1 MSVAGMHGETTMKKT
16 ASILAGLVLMA
27 GTAGAAAA
35 SSPERSPEELTRVV
49 AALDAAV
56 FDAFNTCADPAQL
69 ARHAGYFDEA
79 VEFYHDNGGVTW
91 TRDEM
96 IGRTRANVCG
106 NYRRELVPGTLEV
119 FPIKGFGAIAQ
130 GTHRF
135 CQLSSTTCE
144 GEADF
149 VMIWREQDGQWQLT
163 RVLSYGHRAAPSR

>member
-1 MSVAGMHGETTMKKT
+1 MSTARSSLARTALSYLLGAGLLCGAVEAT
-16 ASILAGLVLMA
+16 AS
-27 GTAGAAAA
+27 TERT
-35 SSPERSPEELTRVV
+35 PEQLTQVV
-49 AALDAAV
+49 DALDAAV

-69 ARHAGYFDEA
+69 AKHAAYFDEA

-106 NYRRELVPGTLEV
+106 HYRRERVPGTLAV

-135 CQLSSTTCE
+135 CALSEKECA

-149 VMIWREQDGQWQLT
+149 VMIWRERDGQWQVT
-163 RVLSYGHRAAPSR
+163 RVLSYAHRPATRAP

>member
-1 MSVAGMHGETTMKKT
+1 MNAVRSRLTKTVLSGLLGTVLLCGAVEAT
-16 ASILAGLVLMA
+16 AS
-27 GTAGAAAA
+27 TERT
-35 SSPERSPEELTRVV
+35 PEQLTQVV
-49 AALDAAV
+49 DALDTAV

-69 ARHAGYFDEA
+69 AKHAAYFDEA

-96 IGRTRANVCG
+96 IERTRANVCG
-106 NYRRELVPGTLEV
+106 NYRRERVPGTLAV

-135 CQLSSTTCE
+135 CALSEKDCA

-149 VMIWREQDGQWQLT
+149 VMIWRERDGQWQVT
-163 RVLSYGHRAAPSR
+163 RVLSYAHRPTAPTP

>member
-1 MSVAGMHGETTMKKT
+1 MKT
-16 ASILAGLVLMA
+16 ARSRGARMA
-27 GTAGAAAA
+27 LSCMLGTALLCVAVDATA
-35 SSPERSPEELTRVV
+35 SPERTPEQLTNTVD
-49 AALDAAV
+49 AMDAAV

-69 ARHAGYFDEA
+69 AKHAAYFDEA

-91 TRDEM
+91 SRDEM

-106 NYRRELVPGTLEV
+106 NYRRERVPGTLAV

-135 CQLSSTTCE
+135 CALAEKECA

-149 VMIWREQDGQWQLT
+149 VMVWRERDGQWQVT
-163 RVLSYGHRAAPSR
+163 RVLSYAHRPVTRAP

>member
-1 MSVAGMHGETTMKKT
+1 MSTSRARIAKVALSG
-16 ASILAGLVLMA
+16 LAGAVLLLGA
-27 GTAGAAAA
+27 VESAAAA
-35 SSPERSPEELTRVV
+35 DRTHEQLTQVV
-49 AALDAAV
+49 DALDSAL
-56 FDAFNTCADPAQL
+56 FDTFNTCADPAQL
-69 ARHAGYFDEA
+69 AKHAAYFDDA

-106 NYRRELVPGTLEV
+106 QYRRERVPGTLTV

-135 CQLSSTTCE
+135 CARSATECA

-149 VMIWREQDGQWQLT
+149 VMIWRERDGQWQVT
-163 RVLSYGHRAAPSR
+163 RVLSYAHRQAAH

>member
-1 MSVAGMHGETTMKKT
+1 MNAVRSRVTRTVLSGLLGT
-16 ASILAGLVLMA
+16 ALLCGAIEA
-27 GTAGAAAA
+27 AGAA
-35 SSPERSPEELTRVV
+35 ERTPQQLSQLIEG
-49 AALDAAV
+49 LDTAV

-69 ARHAGYFDEA
+69 AKHAAYFDEA

-96 IGRTRANVCG
+96 IERTRANVCG
-106 NYRRELVPGTLEV
+106 NYRRERVPGTLAV

-135 CQLSSTTCE
+135 CAMSEKDCA

-149 VMIWREQDGQWQLT
+149 VMIWRERDGQWQVT
-163 RVLSYGHRAAPSR
+163 RVLSYAHRPTAAR

>member
-1 MSVAGMHGETTMKKT
+1 MSTPRVRTARTALSCLLGAVLLGVA
-16 ASILAGLVLMA
+16 VD
-27 GTAGAAAA
+27 AAAA
-35 SSPERSPEELTRVV
+35 PERTPEQLTQTID
-49 AALDAAV
+49 ALDTAV

-69 ARHAGYFDEA
+69 ARHAAYFDEG

-96 IGRTRANVCG
+96 IERTRANVCD
-106 NYRRELVPGTLEV
+106 NYRRERVPGTLAV

-135 CQLSSTTCE
+135 CALSATECA

-149 VMIWREQDGQWQLT
+149 VMVWREHEGQWHVT
-163 RVLSYGHRAAPSR
+163 RVLSYAHRPAPKAP

>member
-1 MSVAGMHGETTMKKT
+1 MNVTRPRKVK
-16 ASILAGLVLMA
+16 MA
-27 GTAGAAAA
+27 LSCLLGTAMLGGAGEAMATT
-35 SSPERSPEELTRVV
+35 ERTAEQLSQAIDVV
-49 AALDAAV
+49 DAAV
-56 FDAFNTCADPAQL
+56 FDAFNRCADPAQL
-69 ARHAGYFDEA
+69 AKHAAYFDEG

-106 NYRRELVPGTLEV
+106 HYRRERVPGTLAV

-135 CQLSSTTCE
+135 CDLSGTTCA

-149 VMIWREQDGQWQLT
+149 VMIWREQDGRWQVT
-163 RVLSYGHRAAPSR
+163 RVLSYAHRPTVP

>member
-1 MSVAGMHGETTMKKT
+1 MIAARSRLARTALSGVLGTALLCGAVEAT
-16 ASILAGLVLMA
+16 ASADRTPA
-27 GTAGAAAA
+27 Q
-35 SSPERSPEELTRVV
+35 LTQ
-49 AALDAAV
+49 AIDALDTAV

-69 ARHAGYFDEA
+69 AKHVTYFDEA

-96 IGRTRANVCG
+96 IDRTRTYACG
-106 NYRRELVPGTLEV
+106 HYRRERVPGTLVV

-135 CQLSSTTCE
+135 CTLSEKDCA

-149 VMIWREQDGQWQLT
+149 VMVWRERDGQWQVT
-163 RVLSYGHRAAPSR
+163 RVLSYAHRPALRAP

>member
-1 MSVAGMHGETTMKKT
+1 MSAVRSRVAK
-16 ASILAGLVLMA
+16 AALSGLMGTVLLLGA
-27 GTAGAAAA
+27 VESAAAA
-35 SSPERSPEELTRVV
+35 ERTPEQLTQVID
-49 AALDAAV
+49 ALDTAV
-56 FDAFNTCADPAQL
+56 FDTFNTCADPAQL
-69 ARHAGYFDEA
+69 MKHAAYFDEA

-106 NYRRELVPGTLEV
+106 NYRRERVPGTLAV

-135 CQLSSTTCE
+135 CGMAETECA

-149 VMIWREQDGQWQLT
+149 VMIWRERDDHWQVT
-163 RVLSYGHRAAPSR
+163 RVLSYAHRPATR

>member
-1 MSVAGMHGETTMKKT
+1 MSSALSRVARN
-16 ASILAGLVLMA
+16 ALSVLLGVALM
-27 GTAGAAAA
+27 GAAVEATAA
-35 SSPERSPEELTRVV
+35 AERTPEQLAQVV
-49 AALDAAV
+49 DALDTAV

-69 ARHAGYFDEA
+69 ARHAAYFDEA

-106 NYRRELVPGTLEV
+106 HYRRERVQGTLAV

-130 GTHRF
+130 GSHRF
-135 CQLSSTTCE
+135 CALAEKDCA

-149 VMIWREQDGQWQLT
+149 VMIWRERDGQWQVT
-163 RVLSYGHRAAPSR
+163 RVLSYAHRPAAAP

>member
-1 MSVAGMHGETTMKKT
+1 MTTTRSRLAKAAMSGLLGAVLLGGAVET
-16 ASILAGLVLMA
+16 
-27 GTAGAAAA
+27 AAAA
-35 SSPERSPEELTRVV
+35 ERTQEQLTQ
-49 AALDAAV
+49 AIGALDTAV
-56 FDAFNTCADPAQL
+56 FDAFNSCSDPAQL
-69 ARHAGYFDEA
+69 AKHAAYFDEA

-106 NYRRELVPGTLEV
+106 HYRRVLVPGTLQV

-135 CQLSSTTCE
+135 CALSATECP

-149 VMIWREQDGQWQLT
+149 VMVWRERDGQWQIT
-163 RVLSYGHRAAPSR
+163 RVLSYAHRPAAAR